1 MELPALAKKLLQGKN
16 FATVAT
22 VMDDGSPQATVVWVD
37 TDGKHVIFNT
47 ADGRLKARNLR
58 RDKRVAVAVLGSEN
72 AYQQA
77 MIRGSVVEMTSA
89 GADEHIDK
97 LAKKY
102 LNADKYPYRQ
112 PGEKRLIVKI
122 LPEKVALMGE

>member
-1 MELPALAKKLLQGKN
+1 MELPVLAKKLLLGKN

-22 VMDDGSPQATVVWVD
+22 VMGDGSPQATVVWVD

-47 ADGRLKARNLR
+47 ADGRLKAKNLR

-77 MIRGSVVEMTSA
+77 MIRGSVVEMTAA

-97 LAKKY
+97 MAKKY
-102 LNADKYPYRQ
+102 LNADKYPFRQ